1 MSGVLPRKLIDW
13 LMEYEESVSEL
24 VTGKI
29 NLSKVPSLVSGGSSL
44 LVICKGNKYLNEL

>member
-1 MSGVLPRKLIDW
+1 MRGVLPRKLIDW

-29 NLSKVPSLVSGGSSL
+29 NLSKVPPLVSEGSSL